1 MFDKESAKFKKE
13 KDLNEVGSFLESNKF
28 GLVVVVGYTGQ
39 QGASGKNRELAQA
52 RAMVVR
58 GYLAKNFKLD
68 DKRIKTL
75 GMGETGSAD
84 DRGRVEIVVFPG

>member
-1 MFDKESAKFKKE
+1 M
-13 KDLNEVGSFLESNKF
+13 
-28 GLVVVVGYTGQ
+28 VVVGYTGH
-39 QGASGKNRELAQA
+39 QGDSEKNHELAQA

-75 GMGETGSAD
+75 GMGETGSPD
-84 DRGRVEIVVFPG
+84 DRGRVEIVVFAGQASEANSRRLKE